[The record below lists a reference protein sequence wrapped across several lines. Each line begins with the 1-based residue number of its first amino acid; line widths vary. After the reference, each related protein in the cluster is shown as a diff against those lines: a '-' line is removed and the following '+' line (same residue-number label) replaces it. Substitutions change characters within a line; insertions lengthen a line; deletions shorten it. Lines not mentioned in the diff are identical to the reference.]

1 MFIAAIVL
9 YDKSKF
15 DCVLQN
21 FVVEDS
27 AVILINYKPFT
38 SGFNSVRHL

>member
-9 YDKSKF
+9 YGKSNVG
-15 DCVLQN
+15 CMPQN
-21 FVVEDS
+21 FVVEGS

-38 SGFNSVRHL
+38 SGCNSVRHL